1 MNYQNELQ
9 NENERQDG
17 DGNELYNA
25 REKLIIRKLN
35 ELNSIQDDHQFYY
48 VINNYDKY
56 ISVTHNNKITMN
68 IHEVKSIV
76 TALREDPDYHLHVDV
91 VQCRAENDKN
101 VTKFL
106 FDNTGF
112 GIKWLKSYQSQ
123 FHDIKIYV

>member
-9 NENERQDG
+9 NENERQYG
-17 DGNELYNA
+17 DGNELYNV

-56 ISVTHNNKITMN
+56 ISVTPNNKITMN

-91 VQCRAENDKN
+91 VQCQAYNEKN
-101 VTKFL
+101 VMKFL

-112 GIKWLKSYQSQ
+112 GIKFLKSYKSQ